1 MCHNVTF
8 LSRNRVSVQTSLSID
23 PVRSLVTPEC
33 DAGGSPVVKLRIL
46 SLSHVLDN
54 SWLLLDE
61 FTKRQE
67 RNLR

>member
-8 LSRNRVSVQTSLSID
+8 LSRNRVSVQTSLSTD
-23 PVRSLVTPEC
+23 PCVRSLVTPEC
-33 DAGGSPVVKLRIL
+33 DAGGSPVVKLRVL
-46 SLSHVLDN
+46 FHVLDN
-54 SWLLLDE
+54 SWLLLDK